1 MQRHGLRFLILRTSE
16 RTKGRLY
23 TGKDCDSAYLYLGAV
38 EHQPAEARQLGD
50 VGEGLRLK
58 AVAGGQVE
66 LLQPGAGLRDD
77 LQAGVVQ
84 EVAARQLQADQA
96 GATGLHEAEGDEKRD
111 KSVSNFS

>member
-1 MQRHGLRFLILRTSE
+1 M
-16 RTKGRLY
+16 
-23 TGKDCDSAYLYLGAV
+23 
-38 EHQPAEARQLGD
+38 
-50 VGEGLRLK
+50 GEGLRLK

-77 LQAGVVQ
+77 LQASVIQ

-96 GATGLHEAEGDEKRD
+96 GATGLHEAEGDAKRD

>member
-1 MQRHGLRFLILRTSE
+1 MNKVMKTNGHTPYEEPADQRRSE
-16 RTKGRLY
+16 
-23 TGKDCDSAYLYLGAV
+23 KDCDSTYLYLGAV

-50 VGEGLRLK
+50 VGEGLRLE

-66 LLQPGAGLRDD
+66 LLQPGAALRDD

-96 GATGLHEAEGDEKRD
+96 GATGLHEAEG
-111 KSVSNFS
+111 V